1 MFINFPGTVS
11 THVVLIFVFIL
22 GGWLLISSI
31 VFDTAAPNQMTV
43 VPSYRGI
50 NTSQMVLTRGAVNEL
65 RSHLG
70 FTQIRFHCSRHPGH
84 IFHVATAANSTGE
97 AVVQYFSGQTDV
109 QPDACGSFVRM
120 DNDNSIMSRQCHQWG
135 WENGTY
141 KVGKWG
147 HSRDQDRLY
156 IYPAFV
162 YHAQHWHTSPHGT
175 RYCDDGGSSKTAG
188 DFWKIYVR

>member
-1 MFINFPGTVS
+1 
-11 THVVLIFVFIL
+11 
-22 GGWLLISSI
+22 
-31 VFDTAAPNQMTV
+31 
-43 VPSYRGI
+43 
-50 NTSQMVLTRGAVNEL
+50 MVLTKGAVNEL

-97 AVVQYFSGQTDV
+97 AVVQYFSGQTDI
-109 QPDACGSFVRM
+109 QPNACGSFVRM

-135 WENGTY
+135 WEKGTY

-147 HSRDQDRLY
+147 HSQDQDRLY

-162 YHAQHWHTSPHGT
+162 YHAQHWHTSPDGT
-175 RYCDDGGSSKTAG
+175 RHCDDGGSGKTAG
-188 DFWKIYVR
+188 DFWKIYVRWKALAKAKKLIESWIHYTISKWLNRLRKHSGLLLAFQLL